1 MTVIADVIVAVA
13 AIIPEIKINR
23 VPYHLKSRETS
34 SFLCCFWIKGYKMT
48 IKNIIDMIE
57 KEWNLSLQVHINE
70 GFK

>member
-1 MTVIADVIVAVA
+1 
-13 AIIPEIKINR
+13 
-23 VPYHLKSRETS
+23 
-34 SFLCCFWIKGYKMT
+34 MT